1 MAIQLPP
8 LPYAADALE
17 PHISRKQLELHHDA
31 HHKKYVDTVN
41 SLIEG
46 TPNADKTLEELVRE
60 TAGKTRMKK
69 LFNNAAQA
77 WNHNFFW
84 LCMTPASGGKP
95 EGELGDQIDSN
106 FGSREK
112 LKDMF
117 VKTATAQF
125 GSGWTWLVSNNG
137 KLEVLSTSNAEIPMG
152 HGVVPLLTCDV
163 WEHAYYL
170 DYQNKREKFVE
181 TFFDKLANWSLASE
195 RFERTRRE
203 AGKETVE
210 LALGL

>member
-8 LPYAADALE
+8 LPYPVDALE

-41 SLIEG
+41 SMIEG
-46 TPNADKTLEELVRE
+46 TPNADKTLKELVRDSS
-60 TAGKTRMKK
+60 GKSRMKK

-84 LCMTPASGGKP
+84 LCMTPNGGKL
-95 EGELGDQIDSN
+95 EGELGDQIDAN
-106 FGSREK
+106 FGSYDKFR
-112 LKDMF
+112 DTF

-125 GSGWTWLVSNNG
+125 GSGWTWLISNNG

-152 HGVVPLLTCDV
+152 QGVVPLLTCDV

-181 TFFDKLANWSLASE
+181 TFLDKLANWSFAAE
-195 RFERTRRE
+195 RFERTRRD
-203 AGKETVE
+203 AGKEAVE